1 MDDMSYLR
9 DSWSQLDFFIVNASI
24 VDMSLSGYDIGVVKI
39 MRMLRVLR
47 PLRVIAHNPEMK
59 MVVNALIDSV
69 AHIVNVLIVIA
80 VVYLIFAIIGVNL
93 YGGKFFYCSIEP
105 FKYHTMPEC
114 EYASGLWKR
123 YDHNYDNAGWAMLTL
138 YVVSSLEGWPDVM
151 VQTIDTTSENMGP
164 LKEYNRNMYWY
175 YVLFIFIG
183 SFFFLNFFIGVL
195 FLQFNKAQK
204 REEKGYTAKDIGWK
218 DIQKLILA
226 AEPDYETTNVPK
238 NPVLKTFHDLVSSP
252 NFEKFIMLCIVL
264 NIV

>member
-1 MDDMSYLR
+1 MFMIGLSSAKLAFDANLNDLKRDNIIVKWSEEVDFIFNYIFIIEMVTKLIAQGLIMDEMSYLR

-105 FKYHTMPEC
+105 FKYHTMQEC
-114 EYASGLWKR
+114 EYASGLWAV
-123 YDHNYDNAGWAMLTL
+123 YDHNFDNAGWAMLTL
-138 YVVSSLEGWPDVM
+138 YVVSSLEGWPDIM
-151 VQTIDTTSENMGP
+151 VQTIDTTEENLGP
-164 LKEYNRNMYWY
+164 
-175 YVLFIFIG
+175 
-183 SFFFLNFFIGVL
+183 
-195 FLQFNKAQK
+195 
-204 REEKGYTAKDIGWK
+204 
-218 DIQKLILA
+218 
-226 AEPDYETTNVPK
+226 
-238 NPVLKTFHDLVSSP
+238 
-252 NFEKFIMLCIVL
+252 
-264 NIV
+264 